1 MLSLK
6 ETPRGD
12 SGLLDLSV
20 LDQLREVFGER
31 TEILLSRTRQM
42 VCERM
47 AQLADEEPGDKLAR
61 IAHEVA
67 GMAGQVGM
75 ARLSREALALERM
88 CRDGDADGAR
98 KAAGALASLADR
110 SLEELPTA

>member
-12 SGLLDLSV
+12 SNLLDLSV

-31 TEILLSRTRQM
+31 TEILLTRTRQM

-47 AQLADEEPGDKLAR
+47 AQMADEEPGDRLAR

-75 ARLSREALALERM
+75 VRLSREALDLERM
-88 CRDGDADGAR
+88 CRSGDADAAR
-98 KAAGALASLADR
+98 RAAGALRVVADR
-110 SLEELPTA
+110 SLEELPAA